1 MIILGLPVKPLIY
14 VERKKLSP
22 EELYKYESEESE
34 EEDEEWAPGS
44 GKKKKEENKRDEML
58 NECKC
63 SVAIPMYYQ

>member
-34 EEDEEWAPGS
+34 EEDEEWAPGP
-44 GKKKKEENKRDEML
+44 GKKKKEDKRKEML
-58 NECKC
+58 DECKS
-63 SVAIPMYYQ
+63 SVVIPKYY